1 MKICKKNKQII
12 IIIIKKKACVKRQ
25 KMLSIA
31 SNKVWGDNMK
41 EEKI

>member
-1 MKICKKNKQII
+1 MRICKK
-12 IIIIKKKACVKRQ
+12 KKKGESVKRQ

-41 EEKI
+41 EE